1 MQKES
6 DLKVRIAEF
15 LKHLGIGQAKF
26 ADNVGV
32 SKGFANNVG
41 TSIRTDI
48 LEKIVLAYPELN
60 INWLLFGQ
68 GGMVHSK
75 RNVPENTLHQA
86 EIERLV
92 EVLPM
97 EIDHIR
103 PQITEGIGV
112 PYFDV
117 DFVGGFDAVIEAQT
131 VKPLFHINYPPYN
144 DCTCWVNMI
153 GDSMHGK
160 SEKSILPNSVLAMKY
175 EHNWQDF
182 TLLNE
187 NYGIVTDEFR
197 TVKMLGKG
205 QDDEH
210 FNMIPHNE
218 YYSPQQIPKRMIR
231 HLFRVKG
238 GMKKFF

>member
-1 MQKES
+1 MSEIKER
-6 DLKVRIAEF
+6 LLFF
-15 LKHLGIGQAKF
+15 LKHIGVGQTKF
-26 ADNVGV
+26 EELVGLSRGAINKIKDGV
-32 SKGFANNVG
+32 STQTIV
-41 TSIRTDI
+41 
-48 LEKIVLAYPELN
+48 KIVDYYPELS
-60 INWLLFGQ
+60 INWLLLGQ
-68 GGMVHSK
+68 GEMIHSK

-86 EIERLV
+86 EIDRLV
-92 EVLPM
+92 EVLPV
-97 EIDHIR
+97 EIDHVR
-103 PQITEGIGV
+103 PCITEGIGV

-117 DFVGGFDAVIEAQT
+117 DFVGGFDAVIETQT
-131 VKPLFHINYPPYN
+131 VKPLFHINYPPFN

-160 SEKSILPNSVLAMKY
+160 SEKSILPNSILAMKY
-175 EHNWQDF
+175 EYNWKDF

-197 TVKMLGKG
+197 TVKMLGNG

-238 GMKKFF
+238 SMKKFF

>member
-1 MQKES
+1 MSEIKER
-6 DLKVRIAEF
+6 LLLF
-15 LKHLGIGQAKF
+15 LKHKGIGQTKF
-26 ADNVGV
+26 EELVGLSRGSINKIKDGV
-32 SKGFANNVG
+32 STQTIV
-41 TSIRTDI
+41 
-48 LEKIVLAYPELN
+48 KIVDYFPELS
-60 INWLLFGQ
+60 INWLLLRQ
-68 GGMVHSK
+68 GEMVHSK

-86 EIERLV
+86 EIDRLV